1 MQNRIDKVLNE
12 QGKKYADLVPLTGL
26 SDYGIGKMAHGDD
39 DENLGAWFSVARAL
53 NVSPAYLV
61 GWSDEEEEQSS
72 VEKQQHWYENQM
84 GQLKDYA
91 DKMVEPLKNI
101 KIPAPTPTHGVKITL
116 DDGQVVYDSREYE
129 DLDAYSFAGE
139 WLHLDS
145 HSVAV
150 KHIASIEKVEDGK

>member
-1 MQNRIDKVLNE
+1 MQNRIDEILKK

-26 SDYGIGKMAHGDD
+26 SGYGIGEMAHGDD
-39 DENLGAWFSVARAL
+39 DGTLGAWLSVARVL
-53 NVSPAYLV
+53 HVSPAYLV
-61 GWSDEEEEQSS
+61 GWSDEEEEQSF
-72 VEKQQHWYENQM
+72 VEKQQHWYESQM
-84 GQLKDYA
+84 NQLKAYA

-116 DDGQVVYDSREYE
+116 DDGQVIYDSREYE

-145 HSVAV
+145 HSVAI
-150 KHIASIEKVEDGK
+150 KHIVSIEKVEDGK